1 MTKLDFKS
9 AAIGFLSATTLV
21 ACVASSQPPTPDV
34 GRYVPLSERYI
45 LDSATGITYRWSL
58 QEQELV
64 PSLRGG
70 KR

>member
-9 AAIGFLSATTLV
+9 AAIGFLSAATLM
-21 ACVASSQPPTPDV
+21 ACVAGSQPPKPDV
-34 GRYVPLSERYI
+34 GRYVPLGKMRI